1 MEPRTKPK
9 TAPRLYN
16 LDLLRLFSAAMVLLF
31 HYGFRMAISGEG
43 GGTGFPELAPVA
55 QWCDTGLLVFFAISG
70 YVIALSADNRTAYDF
85 AAGRFARL
93 WPTFVTC
100 ATITAIV
107 LLLWPVPNLPTPTVA
122 QWLAQFVIVS
132 RLAGQP
138 FMDGAY
144 WTIAYEII
152 FYGWVFLLLAAG
164 LFRNGWRVAVLAWL
178 ALSAANEWFF
188 HSGAVTKLFITEYS
202 GFFAFGLVLFHARR
216 QFDRRAAALLALAL
230 AWATAGTFVIEP
242 RMVADYGV
250 VRPVWGVALMAPL
263 ALGAVTLCA
272 LSPALPIRPALAYG
286 FGALTY
292 PLYLLHQHIGY
303 AVFTHFADAGNRWL
317 VLGLLVAAL
326 LFVSW
331 LIATLLEPP
340 ARRGIIDMAAR
351 LKLRAMTPRDA
362 T

>member
-1 MEPRTKPK
+1 MPK
-9 TAPRLYN
+9 TTSRLYN

-31 HYGFRMAISGEG
+31 HYGFRMAVSGEG
-43 GGTGFPELAPVA
+43 GGVGFAELAPVA
-55 QWCDTGLLVFFAISG
+55 QWCDAGLLVFFAISG

-85 AAGRFARL
+85 AVGRFARL

-107 LLLWPVPNLPTPTVA
+107 LLLWPVPSLPRPTVA

-164 LFRNGWRVAVLAWL
+164 LFRGGWRIAVLAWL

-202 GFFAFGLVLFHARR
+202 GFFSFGLVLFHARR
-216 QFDRRAAALLALAL
+216 QFDWRSAMLLALAL
-230 AWATAGTFVIEP
+230 AWATAATFVIEP
-242 RMVADYGV
+242 RMVADYNV
-250 VRPVWGVALMAPL
+250 VRPAWGVALMAPL

-272 LSPALPIRPALAYG
+272 LAPALPIRPALAYG
-286 FGALTY
+286 LGALTY

-303 AVFTHFADAGNRWL
+303 AVFTYFADAGNRWL
-317 VLGLLVAAL
+317 VFGLLVAVL
-326 LFVSW
+326 LLVSW

-340 ARRGIIDMAAR
+340 ARRAIVEAAGR
-351 LKLRAMTPRDA
+351 LRLRATALRGA
-362 T
+362 A

>member
-1 MEPRTKPK
+1 MPK

-43 GGTGFPELAPVA
+43 GGVGFPELAPVA
-55 QWCDTGLLVFFAISG
+55 RWCDAGLLVFFAISG
-70 YVIALSADNRTAYDF
+70 YVIALSADDRTAYDF

-93 WPTFVTC
+93 WPTFVAC
-100 ATITAIV
+100 ATVTAVV
-107 LLLWPVPNLPTPTVA
+107 LLLWPVPSLPRPTVA

-144 WTIAYEII
+144 WTIVYEIV

-164 LFRNGWRVAVLAWL
+164 WFKSGWRVAVLAWL
-178 ALSAANEWFF
+178 ALSAANELFI

-202 GFFAFGLVLFHARR
+202 GFFSFGLVLFHARKA
-216 QFDRRAAALLALAL
+216 FDRRAAALLALAL
-230 AWATAGTFVIEP
+230 AWAVAATFVIEP

-250 VRPVWGVALMAPL
+250 VRPAWGVALTAPL

-272 LSPALPIRPALAYG
+272 LAPALPIRPALAYG
-286 FGALTY
+286 LGALTY

-303 AVFTHFADAGNRWL
+303 AVFTRFADAGNRWL

-326 LFVSW
+326 LIVSW
-331 LIATLLEPP
+331 LIATLLEPR
-340 ARRGIIDMAAR
+340 ARRSIVRAAGR
-351 LKLRAMTPRDA
+351 LKLRTMTPRGA